1 MASIPHFH
9 SDYHFSPDEFSEI
22 SSVMDQDHRYA
33 RTGSFSSTNMSSG
46 AISSPSGGAKL
57 GDHQDHSFPTFYDH
71 KNCGALDIFQG
82 ESEIMSP
89 IPATNSMPEIFGISD
104 MVVPT
109 WMDYKMGSNGGIAK
123 IENFSCGFQ
132 ISDVCEYGEDCDGF
146 SPNFTPV
153 ICPAAEENWPR
164 TFFRLEYNLITAK
177 ESTDMAKVGRYTVE
191 ERKDRISRYLKK
203 RNQRNFNKTIK
214 YACRKTLADRRVR
227 VRGRFARN
235 NEIFEEETEVKK
247 DDDSIPYLR
256 HGKETYCTSNAVQIK
271 NDDDDDE
278 QWLQEALA
286 SLVYVPPYIDG

>member
-1 MASIPHFH
+1 MSCVLRPTRTVPGRTSCLKPVHSPHCYICCSLIGLVTDKAKKKKKKKLNPTNQFHFLSSMASVPHFH

-57 GDHQDHSFPTFYDH
+57 GEHQDHSFPTFYDH

-153 ICPAAEENWPR
+153 ICPAAEENWAR
-164 TFFRLEYNLITAK
+164 TFFVRLLCMMIYRIF
-177 ESTDMAKVGRYTVE
+177 
-191 ERKDRISRYLKK
+191 RKIFLLL
-203 RNQRNFNKTIK
+203 NF
-214 YACRKTLADRRVR
+214 
-227 VRGRFARN
+227 
-235 NEIFEEETEVKK
+235 
-247 DDDSIPYLR
+247 
-256 HGKETYCTSNAVQIK
+256 
-271 NDDDDDE
+271 
-278 QWLQEALA
+278 
-286 SLVYVPPYIDG
+286 

>member
-1 MASIPHFH
+1 MASVPHFH

-57 GDHQDHSFPTFYDH
+57 
-71 KNCGALDIFQG
+71 
-82 ESEIMSP
+82 
-89 IPATNSMPEIFGISD
+89 
-104 MVVPT
+104 
-109 WMDYKMGSNGGIAK
+109 
-123 IENFSCGFQ
+123 
-132 ISDVCEYGEDCDGF
+132 
-146 SPNFTPV
+146 
-153 ICPAAEENWPR
+153 
-164 TFFRLEYNLITAK
+164 AK

-286 SLVYVPPYIDG
+286 SPVIASLSWWVVFGCETSSVGFEKEVHASIALDLRCIKLRA